1 MQYQTLQGCQSYLEN
16 ESNEYNKINQFD
28 MNENESTT
36 NSVPQKV
43 HGTLYYEITS
53 DKSFMKYTKY
63 NIMKDNQVIYTAKVK
78 DDGIYIEEATDFN
91 NSDIQMK
98 NTAKITRGK
107 SYNIVKTADQ
117 EFKINFIQ
125 IGEFNSLN
133 VSFNHNGKQLN
144 WIPRQPRSK
153 IGLHGGYGRAPIQSK
168 KNTMLQNLNH
178 RPSFICRQM
187 SKKVFEAECN
197 KDIDPRIVFAIALSQ
212 IIGPLLK

>member
-1 MQYQTLQGCQSYLEN
+1 M
-16 ESNEYNKINQFD
+16 QFD
-28 MNENESTT
+28 MNENEFDKTFKYAAEEADFEQVQSQ
-36 NSVPQKV
+36 NDSVPRKV

-53 DKSFMKYTKY
+53 DKPFMKGMKY
-63 NIMKDNQVIYTAKVK
+63 NLMRNNQVIYTAKVK
-78 DDGIYIEEATDFN
+78 DDGIYIGEPTDLN
-91 NSDIQMK
+91 NSESQMK

-107 SYNIVKTADQ
+107 SYNIVKTANQ

-133 VSFNHNGKQLN
+133 VSFNHYGKQLN

-197 KDIDPRIVFAIALSQ
+197 KDIDPIIVFAIALSQ